1 MDVLQHLGID
11 LGAVPEDFKGAVAGR
26 TLIMDGDG
34 PAYRVAAKCKRLDTA
49 IRQYHTVMLTEMFM
63 TEAQFLT
70 VHLTANTSQKNGRGN
85 IIATQPYQGNRKNKS
100 KPPLLEPLRTALT
113 LPENWLPE
121 MNVILHHELEAD
133 DGMMIQS
140 YQLKE
145 DGVIWSDDKDLRL
158 TPYPY
163 YEQSLGVVTGSVE
176 VGSLWKAYTPAGA
189 MKILGR
195 ADKFF
200 WCQMLMGDTADNVKG
215 IDRLYGKL
223 CGKAA
228 AYNLLKDCKSVSE
241 AANLVFDA
249 YRFSDQNVLAEG
261 WMLHLLRFEGD
272 NFWHYA
278 MECGLSPENQA
289 FLTACAKRHWRLR
302 PNERRDYD
310 KGKWTSDI
318 YVVA

>member
-1 MDVLQHLGID
+1 MDIMSHLGID
-11 LGAVPEDFKGAVAGR
+11 LGAVQEDFKGAVAGR

-49 IRQYHTVMLTEMFM
+49 IRQYHTAMLTEMFM

-176 VGSLWKAYTPAGA
+176 VGSLWKAYTPGGDL
-189 MKILGR
+189 KILGR

-200 WCQMLMGDTADNVKG
+200 WCQMLMGDQADHVKG
-215 IDRLYGKL
+215 IQKLDGKL
-223 CGKAA
+223 CGMVA
-228 AYNLLKDCKSVSE
+228 AYNALENLHTLPE
-241 AANLVFDA
+241 IANFVVDA
-249 YRFSDQNVLAEG
+249 YRAIDQNVLAEG
-261 WMLHLLRFEGD
+261 WLLWLLRHPQD
-272 NFWHYA
+272 SFWLYLRS
-278 MECGLSPENQA
+278 CGLSAKNVA
-289 FLTACAKRHWRLR
+289 FVVDCSKRKWRKT
-302 PNERRDYD
+302 D
-310 KGKWTSDI
+310 G
-318 YVVA
+318 

>member
-1 MDVLQHLGID
+1 MDIMSHLGID
-11 LGAVPEDFKGAVAGR
+11 LGAVKEDFKGAVAGR

-49 IRQYHTVMLTEMFM
+49 IRQYHTAMLTEMFM

-200 WCQMLMGDTADNVKG
+200 WCQMLMGDQADHVKG
-215 IDRLYGKL
+215 IQRLDGKL
-223 CGKAA
+223 CGMVAA
-228 AYNLLKDCKSVSE
+228 FDALEPLNTLPDI
-241 AANLVFDA
+241 ANFVVDA
-249 YRFSDQNVLAEG
+249 YREIDQNVLAEG
-261 WMLHLLRFEGD
+261 WLLWLLRHPQD
-272 NFWHYA
+272 SFWLYLRS
-278 MECGLSPENQA
+278 CGLSAKNVA
-289 FLTACAKRHWRLR
+289 FVMDCSKRKWRKT
-302 PNERRDYD
+302 D
-310 KGKWTSDI
+310 G
-318 YVVA
+318 